1 MVDKAP
7 GQPEDAPGRPGTGP
21 LPMPLRR
28 MRILATFAANNDGT
42 GDAYAMGGLLA
53 VSHAIDRVSA
63 AAGVVASVLVLL
75 ACMISA
81 GNAASRYLFSLSS
94 NAWLEIQWQMFAGI
108 FLLGAPYVFKLN
120 EHVRVDL
127 FYGSRTERAKLWIDV
142 FGILFFFFPSVLAI
156 LYMAWPFFTASFASQ
171 EYSPN
176 ASGLI
181 LWPVKMLLPLG
192 FALLALQGVSE
203 LIKRVAALRGEAPA
217 GEIAA
222 YEKPLQ

>member
-1 MVDKAP
+1 
-7 GQPEDAPGRPGTGP
+7 
-21 LPMPLRR
+21 
-28 MRILATFAANNDGT
+28 
-42 GDAYAMGGLLA
+42 MGGLLA
-53 VSHAIDRVSA
+53 VSHAIDRVSRV
-63 AAGVVASVLVLL
+63 AGIVASVLVLL
-75 ACMISA
+75 SCLISA

-108 FLLGAPYVFKLN
+108 FLLGSAYVFKLN

-127 FYGSRTERAKLWIDV
+127 LYGSRSERAKLWIDV
-142 FGILFFFFPSVLAI
+142 FGLIAFFFPAVLAI
-156 LYMAWPFFTASFASQ
+156 LYMAWPFFLASFRSG

-203 LIKRVAALRGEAPA
+203 LIKRIAALRGEAPA